1 MGYKKNQYQKN
12 TNLKSEA
19 SFPQHPPVI
28 RVKTDGRIG
37 SVSSPASLKGG
48 LTVDNNKKV
57 QSHGG
62 GLGGAAAKH
71 MSPGHK
77 GEAWSPRVAKARAA
91 LNKGP
96 ARAFAHPVNHRV
108 GNLKRIKPD

>member
-1 MGYKKNQYQKN
+1 MGYKKDQYQKN
-12 TNLKSEA
+12 TSLKSEA

-37 SVSSPASLKGG
+37 SVSSPGSLKGG

-62 GLGGAAAKH
+62 GLGSAAAKH
-71 MSPGHK
+71 MSTGHT
-77 GEAWSPRVAKARAA
+77 GDVWSPRVAKAR
-91 LNKGP
+91 KSMDQGP
-96 ARAFAHPVNHRV
+96 TRSFAHPVNHRV